1 MALSERK
8 QQLSGKPQTG
18 SNLPEKNL
26 KFSSPGSDYK
36 KMGGIPRNR
45 FSWEMQ
51 EGPSTMTWS
60 RNRGKHERKKMGEKI
75 LKEMFPGHY
84 GGTISRGE
92 IDREIIKLKRTVP
105 QTQEQKNEIQ
115 EVLVRLED
123 LKKRTG
129 L

>member
-1 MALSERK
+1 M
-8 QQLSGKPQTG
+8 
-18 SNLPEKNL
+18 
-26 KFSSPGSDYK
+26 D
-36 KMGGIPRNR
+36 
-45 FSWEMQ
+45 
-51 EGPSTMTWS
+51 WS
-60 RNRGKHERKKMGEKI
+60 KNRGKHERKKMGEKI

-84 GGTISRGE
+84 GGTISKEE
-92 IDREIIKLKRTVP
+92 INREILKLINTKP